1 MNRVNSP
8 IRIAESA
15 IFADIRTV
23 GDLIDALRA
32 AKTMRNVSNRWC
44 DEIGDLADGQ
54 TDKVLGPS
62 GAKGLSSFLFGMYH
76 RLFAVR
82 LVMVIDPDMER
93 IMRPKWEGRDVKQVR
108 VETGR
113 ISKKLVE
120 RARPFVFEELKEL
133 ARQNPGAV
141 CLGSL
146 LKTLGSILA
155 PDPAAIEA
163 QPQIESPTAISP
175 APAPAP
181 APPAKAKLEAPVP
194 RSNDPVSRAHLRV
207 IQERPK
213 RSATGRR

>member
-1 MNRVNSP
+1 MTAP
-8 IRIAESA
+8 IRSLESS
-15 IFADIRTV
+15 IVADIRTV
-23 GDLIDALRA
+23 GDLIEGLRA
-32 AKTMRNVSNRWC
+32 AKAMRNVSNKWC
-44 DEIGDLADGQ
+44 DDIGWLADGQ

-62 GAKGLSSFLFGMYH
+62 GAKGLSPFLFGMYH

-82 LVMVIDPDMER
+82 LVMVVDPDMER

-113 ISKKLVE
+113 VSKKLIE
-120 RARPFVFEELKEL
+120 RTRPLVFEELSEL
-133 ARQNPGAV
+133 ARRNPGAV

-181 APPAKAKLEAPVP
+181 ALPAPAKVKVVEAPRP
-194 RSNDPVSRAHLRV
+194 RSTEPVSRAHLRV

-213 RSATGRR
+213 RSAAGRR